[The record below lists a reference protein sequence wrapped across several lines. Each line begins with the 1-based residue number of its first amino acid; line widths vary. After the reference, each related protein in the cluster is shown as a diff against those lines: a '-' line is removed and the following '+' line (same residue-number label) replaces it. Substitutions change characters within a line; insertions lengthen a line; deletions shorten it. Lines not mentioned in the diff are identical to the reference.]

1 MQLSPALAVSLILG
15 YPHSFLVQG
24 IWGMFPVEGALSG
37 ISSLFIWDLKSPYSI
52 RGDAKSGMS
61 YASRGHSVA
70 SDSVVWIF
78 AHM

>member
-1 MQLSPALAVSLILG
+1 
-15 YPHSFLVQG
+15 
-24 IWGMFPVEGALSG
+24 MFPVEGALSG

-61 YASRGHSVA
+61 YASRGPSVA